1 MRERVEA
8 LKWEVETLGDQE
20 RQIRLSIAE
29 QRAAVDA
36 KSKETEVSAEIIQLR
51 QDLEQA
57 WHGVARVYQLSFL
70 PVLACSCHLFAVSH
84 ISVT

>member
-1 MRERVEA
+1 MRKRVEA

-57 WHGVARVYQLSFL
+57 WHGMAWLGFTNFL
-70 PVLACSCHLFAVSH
+70 FF
-84 ISVT
+84 